1 MNIKARAQKI
11 AEILEKENPA
21 PKTELSHSDEYQ
33 LAVAVMLSA
42 QTTDKKVNQVTPALF
57 KKYPNWEVLAS
68 ADIDDVIP
76 LIRQVNFHKGKAQR
90 IIDAARVVVSEFGGN
105 LPREMPKLLSLPGVA
120 RKSANVIMQEL
131 WGVAE
136 GIVVDTHV
144 SRVVFR
150 LGLTTQTDPKK
161 IEQDLMKILPQRYWR
176 NFSGNAVLHGRYICT
191 ARKPKCGECPLNSLC
206 PSAFRV

>member
-1 MNIKARAQKI
+1 MDIKEKAQKI

-21 PKTELSHSDEYQ
+21 PKTELVHSDEYQ
-33 LAVAVMLSA
+33 LAIAVMLSA
-42 QTTDKKVNQVTPALF
+42 QTTDKKVNQVTPGLFEKYQSWEALAQ
-57 KKYPNWEVLAS
+57 AS
-68 ADIDDVIP
+68 VEEIIP

-90 IIDAARVVVSEFGGN
+90 IIDAARVVVAEFGGE
-105 LPREMPKLLSLPGVA
+105 LPREMPPLLRLPGVA

-144 SRVVFR
+144 SRLALR

-161 IEQDLMKILPQRYWR
+161 IERDLMEIFPQKYWR

-191 ARKPKCGECPLNSLC
+191 ARKPECGGCPLNSLC
-206 PSAFRV
+206 PSAFGV